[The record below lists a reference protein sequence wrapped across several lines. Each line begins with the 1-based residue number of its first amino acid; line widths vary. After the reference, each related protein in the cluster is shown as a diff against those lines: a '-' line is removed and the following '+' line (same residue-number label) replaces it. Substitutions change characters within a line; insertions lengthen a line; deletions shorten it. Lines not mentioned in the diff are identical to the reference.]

1 MDGRWPECRIWCWD
15 FPCFHPYLE
24 ANLLFG
30 LHICQKVVPT
40 CSALGS
46 MASQP
51 LYWHWNCFRSH
62 FFYEWEL
69 WARPASLVWFGFIL
83 FCLSSILTINFLSE
97 LTIVFTR
104 QLSEK
109 MVLGALLLEGDNYEF
124 WVALGCLSGHN
135 ALRQHALIRGLQL
148 DVSLAVAWA
157 YLGKV
162 LA

>member
-1 MDGRWPECRIWCWD
+1 M
-15 FPCFHPYLE
+15 
-24 ANLLFG
+24 
-30 LHICQKVVPT
+30 
-40 CSALGS
+40 
-46 MASQP
+46 
-51 LYWHWNCFRSH
+51 
-62 FFYEWEL
+62 
-69 WARPASLVWFGFIL
+69 L
-83 FCLSSILTINFLSE
+83 FCLSPILTINLLSE

-124 WVALGCLSGHN
+124 WVVLGCLSGYN

-162 LA
+162 FA